1 MVYAYLR
8 VSTETQEFGR
18 QLSAVQDYV
27 KENNLELLEEN
38 IFSDKITGKT
48 FKRESYLRLKEKLQK
63 DDCLIIQD
71 IDRLGRNWDGIKQEW
86 GELSSKGVY
95 IIVINMPLISIM
107 PNQEGKISTDKKLIQ
122 ELMFTLL
129 CYLSQKEVE
138 KISERTKQAL
148 KMKKEQGIELGRKTV
163 WNNENTQKLIKL
175 YKDKKVMY
183 KDLPKLLGVSN
194 YAITIK
200 IQELVSSGIL
210 EPRNKKTF
218 GIKAGEGK
226 PRVVNKD
233 FQRKKLN
240 EEQEQE
246 MLVDYFENGFGYKA
260 IREKYNIY
268 PTSIK
273 IIVDRA
279 IASGQYEPKKKKS
292 EV

>member
-8 VSTETQEFGR
+8 VSTETQEVGR
-18 QLSAVQDYV
+18 QLVAVQEYV
-27 KENNLELLEEN
+27 KENSLELLEEN

-48 FKRESYLRLKEKLQK
+48 FKRESYLQLKEKLQQG
-63 DDCLIIQD
+63 DYLIIQD

-86 GELSSKGVY
+86 GELSAKGVY

-107 PNQEGKISTDKKLIQ
+107 PNQDGKISTDKKLIQ

-148 KMKKEQGIELGRKTV
+148 KVKKEQGIELGRKTI
-163 WNNENTQKLIKL
+163 WKEENTKQLIKL
-175 YKDKKVMY
+175 YKDRKVMY
-183 KDLPKLLGVSN
+183 KDLPHLLGVSN
-194 YAITIK
+194 FAMTIK
-200 IQELVSSGIL
+200 IQELVASGVL

-226 PRVVNKD
+226 PKVVNKD

-246 MLVDYFENGFGYKA
+246 MLVDYFENDFGYKA
-260 IREKYNIY
+260 IREKYDIY

-279 IASGQYEPKKKKS
+279 IASGKYEPKKRGNK
-292 EV
+292 